1 MSDIVYT
8 YGGGVYLN
16 LTNKCP
22 CNCTFCIRANGDG
35 LGSARS
41 LWLRGDPTPE
51 EVQAALQAFDFSPFE
66 EVVIC
71 GYGEPTSALEN
82 LRTASEYLRAH
93 YPIKLRLNTNGLSD
107 LINGRETAAEVCG
120 LVDSLSISLNAPTAE
135 KYVAVTRPHFGPRAF
150 QAMLDFTRACVR
162 EKPGQVTMTVVN
174 VIPSADVEAC
184 RALAESLGA
193 HFRLREYT
201 AE

>member
-22 CNCTFCIRANGDG
+22 CNCTFCIRANGEG

-51 EVQAALQAFDFSPFE
+51 QVLEALEAFDFSPFS
-66 EVVIC
+66 EVVVC

-82 LRTASEYLRAH
+82 LRAASEYLRAK
-93 YPIKLRLNTNGLSD
+93 YPIQIRLNTNGLSD
-107 LINGRETAAEVCG
+107 LINGRETAEEICQ
-120 LVDSLSISLNAPTAE
+120 LVDTLSISLNAPTAE
-135 KYVAVTRPHFGPRAF
+135 KYVAVTRPSFGTRAF
-150 QAMLDFTRACVR
+150 QAMLDFTRACVAR
-162 EKPGQVTMTVVN
+162 KPGHVIMTAVN
-174 VIPSADVEAC
+174 VIPNQDAEAC
-184 RALAESLGA
+184 KALA
-193 HFRLREYT
+193 
-201 AE
+201 